1 MLVYRTKNRYEP
13 EKELQISQYF
23 YVFVRFFFCVFTIYL
38 HFYAAAIDMKRAKEL
53 ESKSL
58 ERVSKYIGVHVVF
71 FGFSL

>member
-1 MLVYRTKNRYEP
+1 MNLKRNYKFP
-13 EKELQISQYF
+13 SIFMFLLD
-23 YVFVRFFFCVFTIYL
+23 FFFCVFTIYL

-71 FGFSL
+71 LAFLYRCLFVL